1 MFSLRRLQQQR
12 PSGWSYSYG
21 YPSPNSR
28 PSRPTNP
35 PPKTPS
41 DVEYEEFFNTL
52 LAVKQMRKCGR
63 GPAAM
68 PTTRASITER
78 VAGGNDANKG
88 AWPFMVSF

>member
-21 YPSPNSR
+21 YPS
-28 PSRPTNP
+28 RPTNP
-35 PPKTPS
+35 PPKTTS

-63 GPAAM
+63 GPVAM

-78 VAGGNDANKG
+78 VAGGTDANKG